1 MPSAILNQI
10 EETINQLSHKEQ
22 LLLIEQLAHHLREDT
37 IDSDDIEQAHFEKQ
51 LEKMA
56 TDPEIQAELRKI
68 DREFISTESD
78 GLEN

>member
-1 MPSAILNQI
+1 MFPQV
-10 EETINQLSHKEQ
+10 EKK
-22 LLLIEQLAHHLREDT
+22 LADGLV
-37 IDSDDIEQAHFEKQ
+37 EQAHFEKQ